1 MRFPVGS
8 PFLPSCRR
16 ATVVPSP
23 PEALRAACRHPGAAA
38 STGGTSPVVLLLIV
52 VTACVACG
60 EDRSANEA
68 RTEPPPAWVTEAEYR
83 FGDSPEEEVF
93 FTAPV
98 VRADPARG
106 RIFAVDGRNH
116 QVSVLALDGTLL
128 FRVGRKGEGPGEFI
142 NMGSLRIE
150 PDGAFAVQEARRGR
164 YARFTAHGELV
175 GTTPG
180 PQSNALSYQGLPV
193 DLHWP
198 TGGSYLGTA
207 RIPNELEAGWGGLA
221 PVTRMPVVR
230 IRDLGNG
237 RWSAPEPLLWMDI
250 SNRIHFKVLPG
261 DGPGDTVWVTGS
273 QPFGDPDFAQFEP
286 GAVVVLR
293 SKGDPGTVEL
303 IEVDAGGDTTWHRR
317 VELAAPRRLTSAMVD
332 EGAEM
337 WVASMSG
344 ESRHPPARLHEAY
357 FDGLYQP
364 EYIPPSEGPP
374 VLTASGE
381 VWIRTPEVLDTLRVY
396 CAVPRGDPDGL
407 LRRVL
412 LPASLWLT
420 DATETH
426 VWGTRWDSLGMP
438 HIIGRRLV
446 PPAG

>member
-1 MRFPVGS
+1 M
-8 PFLPSCRR
+8 
-16 ATVVPSP
+16 ATANRSS
-23 PEALRAACRHPGAAA
+23 A
-38 STGGTSPVVLLLIV
+38 LLLVILSGCI
-52 VTACVACG
+52 AVACG
-60 EDRSANEA
+60 EDRSTGVGEA
-68 RTEPPPAWVTEAEYR
+68 PPTWMTEDEYR
-83 FGDSPEEEVF
+83 FGDSAEEELF

-106 RIFAVDGRNH
+106 RIFAVDHPNH

-150 PDGAFAVQEARRGR
+150 PDGAFAVQEAGRGR

-180 PQSNALSYQGLPV
+180 PPTALSYQGLPV
-193 DLHWP
+193 DIQWP
-198 TGGSYLGTA
+198 TGGSYLGTPI
-207 RIPNELEAGWGGLA
+207 IPNVLEVGWGGLA

-230 IRDLGNG
+230 IRDLGDE
-237 RWSAPEPLLWMDI
+237 RWSDPEPLLWVDI
-250 SNRIHFKVLPG
+250 SNRTHYVVLPG
-261 DGPGDTVWVTGS
+261 DGAGDTVFVTRS

-303 IEVDAGGDTTWHRR
+303 IEVEVGGDTTWHRR

-337 WVASMSG
+337 WVAGRSSRS
-344 ESRHPPARLHEAY
+344 SRHPPARLREGY
-357 FDGLYQP
+357 YDGLYQP

-374 VLTASGE
+374 VLTASRE
-381 VWIRTPEVLDTLRVY
+381 VWIRTPEILDTLRVY
-396 CAVPRGDPDGL
+396 YAVPRGDRAGV

-412 LPASLWLT
+412 VPASLWVT

-426 VWGTRWDSLGMP
+426 VWGARWDSLGQP
-438 HIIGRRLV
+438 HIVGRRLV
-446 PPAG
+446 PPAA

>member
-1 MRFPVGS
+1 M
-8 PFLPSCRR
+8 
-16 ATVVPSP
+16 ATANRSS
-23 PEALRAACRHPGAAA
+23 A
-38 STGGTSPVVLLLIV
+38 LLLVMMLSGGI
-52 VTACVACG
+52 AVACG
-60 EDRSANEA
+60 MDRNAESEA
-68 RTEPPPAWVTEAEYR
+68 DEALTEAPPTWMTEDEYR
-83 FGDSPEEEVF
+83 FGDSAEEELF
-93 FTAPV
+93 FTAPE
-98 VRADPARG
+98 VRADPARD
-106 RIFAVDGRNH
+106 RIFAVDRPND
-116 QVSVLALDGTLL
+116 QVSVMALDGTLL

-142 NMGSLRIE
+142 NMGSLHIE
-150 PDGAFAVQEARRGR
+150 PDGAFAVQEAGRGR

-180 PQSNALSYQGLPV
+180 PPTSVSYQGLLV
-193 DLHWP
+193 ELQWP
-198 TGGSYLGTA
+198 TGGSYLGTP
-207 RIPNELEAGWGGLA
+207 RIPNEVEVGWGGLA
-221 PVTRMPVVR
+221 PVTRIPVVR
-230 IRDLGNG
+230 VRSLGNG
-237 RWSAPEPLLWMDI
+237 RWSDPEPLLWMDI

-337 WVASMSG
+337 FVASMSG
-344 ESRHPPARLHEAY
+344 ESRHPPARLREAY
-357 FDGLYQP
+357 YDELYQP

-374 VLTASGE
+374 VLTASRE
-381 VWIRTPEVLDTLRVY
+381 VWIRTPEILDTLRVY
-396 CAVPRGDPDGL
+396 YAVPRGDRTGVP
-407 LRRVL
+407 RRVL
-412 LPASLWLT
+412 VPASLWVT
-420 DATETH
+420 DAMETH

-446 PPAG
+446 PPAA